1 MKKTVLLIV
10 PLLLI
15 GLALGQDCTADNGTD
30 GVELWGVCYSIENT
44 DSLDLN
50 NSELT
55 DSIPSEIGNLTNL
68 VYLNLGYNQLTGS
81 IPPEIGN
88 LINSQE
94 SYLLRFGL

>member
-50 NSELT
+50 NSGITGE
-55 DSIPSEIGNLTNL
+55 IPSEIGQLTSL
-68 VYLNLGYNQLTGS
+68 THLWLNNNQLTGS
-81 IPPEIGN
+81 IPSEIG
-88 LINSQE
+88 IFS
-94 SYLLRFGL
+94 